1 MTRIIGGVAGSL
13 RLLTPSSATR
23 PTSDRVREALFS
35 SLEAKD
41 VVAGARVLDG
51 FAGSGALGLEA
62 ASRGATHVTFVENAA
77 GAHTVIRAN
86 ISALKSSLTHQP
98 ELTVVPKTMAAFLTA
113 HKGDAFDLVFLDPP
127 YELDTPSIESLVVT
141 LLPHVMQGGRVVLE
155 RSTRSAPVLWP
166 EGFQEDESKKYGET
180 VLYFATKV

>member
-1 MTRIIGGVAGSL
+1 M
-13 RLLTPSSATR
+13 TPSNATR

-62 ASRGATHVTFVENAA
+62 ASRGATHVTFVENAS
-77 GAHTVIRAN
+77 GAHKVIRAN
-86 ISALKSSLTHQP
+86 ISALQSSLTHQP
-98 ELTVVPKTMAAFLTA
+98 ELTVVPQAMATFLAA
-113 HKGDAFDLVFLDPP
+113 HNGDAFDLVFLDPP
-127 YELDTPSIESLVVT
+127 YELDTPSIESLLVT
-141 LLPHVMQGGRVVLE
+141 LLPHLVDDGLVVVE
-155 RSTRSAPVLWP
+155 RSTRSTPVAWP
-166 EGFQEDESKKYGET
+166 AGFRAEESKKYGET